1 MMDIII
7 ETSRHTT
14 GLQARVRQRIAE
26 EGYQPL
32 GGVSFGDGEW
42 AMALGR
48 WPAQQQP
55 LTKADLEASSG

>member
-1 MMDIII
+1 MDLII
-7 ETSRHTT
+7 ETGRSPM
-14 GLQARVRQRIAE
+14 GLQARVRQRMAE

-32 GGVSFGDGEW
+32 GGVAFGEGEW

-55 LTKADLEASSG
+55 LQATSP